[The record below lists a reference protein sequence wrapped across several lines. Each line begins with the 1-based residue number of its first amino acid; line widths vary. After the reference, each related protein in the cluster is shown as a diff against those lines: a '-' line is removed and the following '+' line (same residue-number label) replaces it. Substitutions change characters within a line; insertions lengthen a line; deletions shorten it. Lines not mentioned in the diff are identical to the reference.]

1 MPIASWSLFSG
12 GRPAMKTENY
22 AFALVMELL
31 VSVGDRNRCRARRR
45 PEHHG
50 VPHDD
55 LILVMSSRLAA
66 RAASRS

>member
-1 MPIASWSLFSG
+1 
-12 GRPAMKTENY
+12 MKTENY

-50 VPHDD
+50 VPHDA